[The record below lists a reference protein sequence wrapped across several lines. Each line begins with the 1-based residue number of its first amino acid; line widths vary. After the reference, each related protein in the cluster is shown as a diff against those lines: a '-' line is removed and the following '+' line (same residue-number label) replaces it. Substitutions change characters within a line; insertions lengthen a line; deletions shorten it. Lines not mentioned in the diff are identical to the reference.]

1 MFVNIFY
8 TTSYRVTYSDV
19 GDICSICEAEFQ
31 KIILPFCQHIFSEEC
46 INLWFYKKN
55 VCPLHRTVILDHSPK
70 WKDGAVS
77 SHLQI

>member
-31 KIILPFCQHIFSEEC
+31 KITLPS
-46 INLWFYKKN
+46 
-55 VCPLHRTVILDHSPK
+55 
-70 WKDGAVS
+70 VS
-77 SHLQI
+77 IYFLKSALTYGFTKRMYVHCTGL